1 MRKIGVGGKDG
12 QHFFVFFFSLF
23 DNVIFYFYLGAG
35 RSGWMR
41 IRPRDVLLL
50 AITRSPLGADID
62 GPAAGRQSQKGL
74 APPLIL
80 RVSCFIIFDRILLN
94 LIKLL

>member
-1 MRKIGVGGKDG
+1 
-12 QHFFVFFFSLF
+12 
-23 DNVIFYFYLGAG
+23 
-35 RSGWMR
+35 MR

-62 GPAAGRQSQKGL
+62 GPVAGRQSQKGL

-80 RVSCFIIFDRILLN
+80 RVSCFILFDRI
-94 LIKLL
+94 